1 MNNMDVST
9 RIYIFNGFLDSG
21 KTSFIQETI
30 LNTDFCSDEKT
41 VIIVSE
47 EGEVEFDQEEIE
59 ARNCDFVYIDD
70 EEELNYKLLENIKEK
85 YNPTQVIIE
94 LNGMY
99 MINRLLAA
107 SKPEGWEI
115 VQVLTTVN
123 AQTFG
128 LYINNMRSLVYNHI
142 VYSDLVIFNRI
153 NDNIN
158 KLFLRNNVK
167 AINSVVQII
176 YEKEDGTVDTLED
189 IDLPYDVDSS
199 YLDIADHDFGIF
211 CMDLRDHPDVY
222 EQKTVKIRGK
232 FIGLDKQIPNGFI
245 IGREAMVCCED
256 DMSLI
261 GMICVHNAAKQFIPN
276 EWLELEGL
284 IELEYDE
291 DIGSDIA
298 ILYVTD
304 IKVIPPLQ
312 QEYVTFD

>member
-1 MNNMDVST
+1 MSNMDVST
-9 RIYIFNGFLDSG
+9 RIYVFNGFLDSG

-47 EGEVEFDQEEIE
+47 EGEVEYNQEEIE
-59 ARNCDFVYIDD
+59 ARNCDFVYIDS
-70 EEELNYKLLENIKEK
+70 EEDINYKLFEDIKEK

-99 MINRLLAA
+99 MINRLIAA
-107 SKPEGWEI
+107 SKPNGWEI
-115 VQVLTTVN
+115 VQVLTTIN
-123 AQTFG
+123 AQTFS

-142 VYSDLVIFNRI
+142 VYSDLVIFNRV

-158 KLFLRNNVK
+158 RLFLRNNVK
-167 AINSVVQII
+167 AINGVVQII

-211 CMDLRDHPDVY
+211 CMDVRDHPEVY

-232 FIGLDKQIPNGFI
+232 FIGLDKQISNGFI
-245 IGREAMVCCED
+245 VGREAMVCCED

-261 GMICVHNAAKQFIPN
+261 GMVCVHSAARQFIPN

-291 DIGSDIA
+291 DVGGYIG